1 MKKTHSLSTSVLSIS
16 KKKPRLISNTHL
28 ILLLIFAFLFLF
40 GLPALIVGAVVF
52 PTAIG
57 PPVNW
62 KIATAFL
69 VLFNGWWFY
78 VLYRRLRVKLA
89 QREAVDKQRTRTA

>member
-1 MKKTHSLSTSVLSIS
+1 MKKTHSFSTSVLSTS
-16 KKKPRLISNTHL
+16 KKKPRMISNTHL
-28 ILLLIFAFLFLF
+28 ILLLVFAFLFLF
-40 GLPALIVGAVVF
+40 GLPALTVAAVVF
-52 PTAIG
+52 PSAMG

-78 VLYRRLRVKLA
+78 VLYRRVRVKLA
-89 QREAVDKQRTRTA
+89 QREA